1 MKKTKKNTIMIVL
14 FLLMCF
20 TLFMLGNDAK
30 SSEKDYLLRRDYS
43 DIIPEGTLKAENNY
57 YVELNN
63 KMISAIDAYNNND
76 ISKDEYLKIFHD
88 IENELNNR
96 DNKKTFEEDYKEF
109 KEEEGVTNE

>member
-1 MKKTKKNTIMIVL
+1 
-14 FLLMCF
+14 
-20 TLFMLGNDAK
+20 
-30 SSEKDYLLRRDYS
+30 
-43 DIIPEGTLKAENNY
+43 
-57 YVELNN
+57 
-63 KMISAIDAYNNND
+63 MISAIDAYNNND